1 MAEIPRLFLYSL
13 QLTKAHHQSFSEL
26 VGKTASTIRI
36 GLIENAADVIPDS
49 AGWVR
54 GIRDSLKKEGY
65 GIEAID
71 LREWTG
77 KTEALRGLLFSKDV
91 IWIGGG
97 HTYYLAWILRSY
109 GADRIIRDF
118 VQAGHVYA
126 GWSAGAVVA
135 GPTTLFY
142 DAMGDDPA
150 AAPEYVS
157 DGLGLTEI
165 SVVPHINNSEFRA
178 EALET
183 ETLLKKAG
191 YKPVALEDEQV
202 LLIRGNYQSLV

>member
-1 MAEIPRLFLYSL
+1 MVKIPRLFLYSL
-13 QLTKAHHQSFSEL
+13 QLTEAHHQSFLEL
-26 VGKTASTIRI
+26 VGKPAPSIRI

-49 AGWVR
+49 AGWVQ
-54 GIRDSLKKEGY
+54 GIRDGLKKEGY

-77 KTEALRGLLFSKDV
+77 KSEALRTLIFSKDV

-97 HTYYLAWILRSY
+97 HTFYLVCILKSS
-109 GADRIIRDF
+109 GADLIIRDF

-142 DAMGDDPA
+142 DAMGDDPK
-150 AAPEYVS
+150 AAPEYCS
-157 DGLGLTEI
+157 DGLDLTEI
-165 SVVPHINNSEFRA
+165 SVVPHINNPDFRA
-178 EALET
+178 GALET

-191 YKPVALEDEQV
+191 YKPLALEDEQV
-202 LLIRGNYQSLV
+202 LIIRGEHQSLV

>member
-1 MAEIPRLFLYSL
+1 MVEIPRLFLYSL
-13 QLTKAHHQSFSEL
+13 QLTGAHHQSFSEL
-26 VGKTASTIRI
+26 VGKTAPSIRI

-49 AGWVR
+49 AGWVQ

-65 GIEAID
+65 GIESID

-77 KTEALRGLLFSKDV
+77 KREALRTLIFSKDV

-97 HTYYLAWILRSY
+97 HTYYLGWILKSS
-109 GADRIIRDF
+109 GADLIIRDF

-150 AAPEYVS
+150 AAPEYFS
-157 DGLGLTEI
+157 DGLGLTGI
-165 SVVPHINNSEFRA
+165 SIVPHINNPDFRA
-178 EALET
+178 GALET

-191 YKPVALEDEQV
+191 YKPLVLEDEQV
-202 LLIRGNYQSLV
+202 LIIRGENQSLI